1 MSQSSTLDQFEGVDI
16 DLSLLEIEAKI
27 SSHSPLFGLY
37 SSVFKNKGSDFAE
50 VRPYSYGDDVRRIDW
65 RVTARSNA
73 PHIRVD
79 HEERELPLLF
89 IVDNSA
95 SFLWSSRKKNKR
107 QTCAE
112 LIGILGSMALQKGDA
127 LGLVLF
133 SRGIDLYLPPQ
144 KKRQHLWEIL
154 SHCLEASTS
163 PSASQLRGA
172 LEFIHQVKVRPSIL
186 VIISDFQGSD
196 WQDEIKILGQRHDII
211 PVLILDPR
219 ESNLQG
225 GGILSLESPDGHDQS
240 TVNCSHP
247 DLIKNFKK
255 QQALELEDLRNFFD
269 QRWIDLLVHN
279 SDENIMDNMLQ
290 YFHHRN
296 LSQRHL

>member
-1 MSQSSTLDQFEGVDI
+1 M
-16 DLSLLEIEAKI
+16 SLLEIEAKI

-37 SSVFKNKGSDFAE
+37 TSVFKNKGSDFAE

-65 RVTARSNA
+65 RVTARSNT

-79 HEERELPLLF
+79 HEERERPLLF

-112 LIGILGSMALQKGDA
+112 LIGLLGTMALQKGDA

-133 SRGIDLYLPPQ
+133 SQGIDLYLPPQ

-154 SHCLEASTS
+154 SHCQETP
-163 PSASQLRGA
+163 PSRTASQLRGA
-172 LEFIHQVKVRPSIL
+172 LEYIHQVKVRPSIL
-186 VIISDFQGSD
+186 VVISDFQGSD
-196 WQDEIKILGQRHDII
+196 WEEEIKMLSQRHEII

-219 ESNLQG
+219 ESNIQG
-225 GGILSLESPDGHDQS
+225 GGILSLESPQGHDQT

-247 DLIKNFKK
+247 DLIQNFRE
-255 QQALELEDLRNFFD
+255 QQACELENLRNFFG
-269 QRWIDLLVHN
+269 QRWIDLLVHH
-279 SDENIMDNMLQ
+279 SHENLMDNMLQ
-290 YFHHRN
+290 YFQHRN
-296 LSQRHL
+296 LSQRRL